1 MVYSKT
7 EVEKVIKTLPISYYA
22 FKEMSV
28 RLTDE
33 DKTYINLATYAINIS
48 YPMIRKAMEDAER
61 KGVEMDTES
70 VCRALLYHEVSHALL
85 TPKDMKNNP
94 AYYNIFEDERIET
107 VLYNYYI
114 NVDFKANVKHICGWD
129 KPHEPRNADEAFF
142 QTVRFRYGKPEHLK
156 KVKYII
162 QKYSFITSSFSN
174 ATSKTLSSYEENIKK
189 LYEDI
194 AKDFEEEE
202 KKKEK
207 KEEEEKGREEERE
220 ERITDECPSS
230 EDKDVA
236 RNLVENAVDRING
249 GFGVG
254 EPESHFDRERQAT
267 QKKFA
272 NSYYDYFYPLFYGY
286 NKRSSGG
293 SAFQAYS
300 GVLNP
305 RNAARDD
312 YRYFDRMAQEKGNN
326 RYGSMNLNLFIDT
339 SGSFSRHQPQV
350 NGLLEALER
359 LENRFK
365 FFTFELITCNV
376 GEQLKRHDERRISCV
391 GGNWLDESVVP
402 IWRKVQKLNTPN
414 YNIVLFDGDAYT
426 DPRIIN
432 TAAAPMT
439 VFDYSNVT
447 LITDPSNEDEA
458 KKCRR
463 AKVVISNKY
472 TEELERYVKRAVQFA
487 LS

>member
-33 DKTYINLATYAINIS
+33 DKTYINLSNFAINIS

-70 VCRALLYHEVSHALL
+70 ICRALLYHEVSHALL
-85 TPKDMKNNP
+85 TPMDMKNNP
-94 AYYNIFEDERIET
+94 AFYNIFEDERIET
-107 VLYNYYI
+107 ILHDYYI
-114 NVDFKANVKHICGWD
+114 NVDFKATVKHILGWD
-129 KPHEPRNADEAFF
+129 TPHEPRSADEAFF
-142 QTVRFRYGKPEHLK
+142 QTVRFRYGKKRHLDR
-156 KVKYII
+156 VEQI
-162 QKYSFITSSFSN
+162 ITSYAGLNSTRSHASGN
-174 ATSKTLSSYEENIKK
+174 TLSFYENEIKK

-194 AKDFEEEE
+194 AEDFE
-202 KKKEK
+202 KEK
-207 KEEEEKGREEERE
+207 KEKEEESGEKGEGEEKKY
-220 ERITDECPSS
+220 SS
-230 EDKDVA
+230 SSDSGRCAK
-236 RNLVENAVDRING
+236 DRIESAIMAIKERFNM
-249 GFGVG
+249 G
-254 EPESHFDRERQAT
+254 ESLSSFSTERKVI
-267 QKKFA
+267 QKQFA
-272 NSYYDYFYPLFYGY
+272 NKYYDYFYPLFYGY

-300 GVLNP
+300 GILNP

-339 SGSFSRHQPQV
+339 SGSFSHNQAQV

-376 GEQLKRHDERRISCV
+376 GEQLKRHNERYIGCG
-391 GGNWLDESVVP
+391 GGNWLDEDIIP
-402 IWRKVQKLNTPN
+402 IWRKVQKLNTSN

-426 DPRIIN
+426 DSHLLPI
-432 TAAAPMT
+432 APAPMT

-458 KKCRR
+458 KECKR
-463 AKVVISNKY
+463 AKVVVTY
-472 TEELERYVKRAVQFA
+472 DYAEELERYVKRAVQFA

>member
-33 DKTYINLATYAINIS
+33 DKTYINLSNFAINIS

-61 KGVEMDTES
+61 KGVGLNAES

-85 TPKDMKNNP
+85 TPMDMKNSP
-94 AYYNIFEDERIET
+94 AFYNVFEDERIET
-107 VLYNYYI
+107 LLHDYYI
-114 NVDFKANVKHICGWD
+114 NVDFKANVKHLCGWD
-129 KPHEPRNADEAFF
+129 TPYEPRNADEAFF
-142 QTVRFRYGKPEHLK
+142 QTVRFRYGKPRYLK
-156 KVKYII
+156 RVEQII
-162 QKYSFITSSFSN
+162 ECYSTLNCSRSHARGI
-174 ATSKTLSSYEENIKK
+174 TLSFYENDIKE

-194 AKDFEEEE
+194 AKDFKRKEEE
-202 KKKEK
+202 KT
-207 KEEEEKGREEERE
+207 EERPSFSEKCSAKDIVEHSIKVIKEQFDIGE
-220 ERITDECPSS
+220 ELSS
-230 EDKDVA
+230 YSIEK
-236 RNLVENAVDRING
+236 
-249 GFGVG
+249 
-254 EPESHFDRERQAT
+254 QAI

-272 NSYYDYFYPLFYGY
+272 NNYYDYFYPLFYGY

-305 RNAARDD
+305 RNAARED

-339 SGSFSRHQPQV
+339 SGSFSSNQSQV

-365 FFTFELITCNV
+365 FFTFELITCSV
-376 GEQLKRHDERRISCV
+376 GEQLRRRDMRRIGCD
-391 GGNWLDESVVP
+391 GGNWLDENIIP
-402 IWRKVQKLNTPN
+402 IWRKVQKLNTSN
-414 YNIVLFDGDAYT
+414 YNIVLFDGSAYT
-426 DPRIIN
+426 DSHILH

-447 LITDPSNEDEA
+447 LITDPSNEEEA
-458 KKCRR
+458 KKCKR
-463 AKVVISNKY
+463 AKVVVTYDY

>member
-61 KGVEMDTES
+61 KGIEMDTES

-85 TPKDMKNNP
+85 TPMDMKNNP
-94 AYYNIFEDERIET
+94 AYYNVFEDERIET

-114 NVDFKANVKHICGWD
+114 NVDFKANVKHICGWN
-129 KPHEPRNADEAFF
+129 KPYEPRNADEAFF

-156 KVKYII
+156 RVKQII
-162 QKYSFITSSFSN
+162 DRYSVINSSRGHAN
-174 ATSKTLSSYEENIKK
+174 GDTLSNYEISIKK

-194 AKDFEEEE
+194 VKDFE
-202 KKKEK
+202 KD
-207 KEEEEKGREEERE
+207 KEEEEEGKGEERT
-220 ERITDECPSS
+220 TDECPSS
-230 EDKDVA
+230 EDKDIA
-236 RNLVENAVDRING
+236 RNLVQNAVDKINN

-254 EPESHFDRERQAT
+254 EAVSTFSREKQAT

-272 NSYYDYFYPLFYGY
+272 NSYYDYFYPLFYSY

-339 SGSFSRHQPQV
+339 SGSFRPHQSQV

-376 GEQLKRHDERRISCV
+376 GEQLRQRDMRRIGCN
-391 GGNWLDESVVP
+391 GGNWLDESVIP
-402 IWRKVQKLNTPN
+402 IWRKVQKLNTSN

-426 DPRIIN
+426 DSHILHTP
-432 TAAAPMT
+432 AAPMT

-463 AKVVISNKY
+463 AKVVISRNY

>member
-28 RLTDE
+28 QLTDE
-33 DKTYINLATYAINIS
+33 DKTYINLATCAINIS

-61 KGVEMDTES
+61 KGIEMDAES

-85 TPKDMKNNP
+85 TPMDMKNNP
-94 AYYNIFEDERIET
+94 AYYNVFEDERIET

-114 NVDFKANVKHICGWD
+114 NVDFKANVKHICGWN
-129 KPHEPRNADEAFF
+129 KPRKPRNADEAFF
-142 QTVRFRYGKPEHLK
+142 QTVRFRYGKLEHLRR
-156 KVKYII
+156 VKQII
-162 QKYSFITSSFSN
+162 EKYTFVNSSCVHAN
-174 ATSKTLSSYEENIKK
+174 GGTLGNYEKSIKA

-194 AKDFEEEE
+194 VKDFEEEE
-202 KKKEK
+202 KEK
-207 KEEEEKGREEERE
+207 GEEEKE
-220 ERITDECPSS
+220 ERITDECSS
-230 EDKDVA
+230 FEDKD
-236 RNLVENAVDRING
+236 AVSSRIEDAVRRING
-249 GFGVG
+249 KFEVG
-254 EPESHFDRERQAT
+254 GAVSIFSRERQAI

-286 NKRSSGG
+286 NKRSNGG

-339 SGSFSRHQPQV
+339 SGSFTHHQAQV

-376 GEQLKRHDERRISCV
+376 GEQLKRRNERRIGCN
-391 GGNWLDESVVP
+391 GGNWLDESVIP
-402 IWRKVQKLNTPN
+402 IWRKVQKLNTSN

-426 DPRIIN
+426 DSHILH
-432 TAAAPMT
+432 TAPAPMT
-439 VFDYSNVT
+439 VFDYGNVT

-458 KKCRR
+458 KKCKR
-463 AKVVISNKY
+463 AKVVVTYNY
-472 TEELERYVKRAVQFA
+472 TEELERYIKRAVQFA

>member
-1 MVYSKT
+1 MVYSMT

-22 FKEMSV
+22 FKEMPV

-33 DKTYINLATYAINIS
+33 DRTYINLSNFAINIS
-48 YPMIRKAMEDAER
+48 YPMVRKAMEDAER
-61 KGVEMDTES
+61 KGVEMDAES

-85 TPKDMKNNP
+85 TPMDMKNNP
-94 AYYNIFEDERIET
+94 AFYNVFEDERIET
-107 VLYNYYI
+107 ILRDYYI

-129 KPHEPRNADEAFF
+129 EPCEPRSADEAFF
-142 QTVRFRYGKPEHLK
+142 QTVRFRYGKPKHLK
-156 KVKYII
+156 RVNQII
-162 QKYSFITSSFSN
+162 EQYLSINSSCVHASGTILSN
-174 ATSKTLSSYEENIKK
+174 YEKSIKA

-194 AKDFEEEE
+194 VNDFESQEKEEEKEGEEEE
-202 KKKEK
+202 
-207 KEEEEKGREEERE
+207 RA
-220 ERITDECPSS
+220 TDESS
-230 EDKDVA
+230 SFGDEDSIRRWVEDV
-236 RNLVENAVDRING
+236 VQRINCK
-249 GFGVG
+249 FGVG
-254 EPESHFDRERQAT
+254 ELKDAYLKDKQDT

-339 SGSFSRHQPQV
+339 SGSFCDHQPQV

-365 FFTFELITCNV
+365 SFTFELITCNV
-376 GEQLKRHDERRISCV
+376 GEQLKRHDERRIGCT
-391 GGNWLDESVVP
+391 GGNWLDEGVIP
-402 IWRKVQKLNTPN
+402 IWRKVQKLNTSN

-426 DPRIIN
+426 DKRILN
-432 TAAAPMT
+432 TPAAPMT
-439 VFDYSNVT
+439 VFDYSNVI
-447 LITDPSNEDEA
+447 LITDPSNEEEA

-463 AKVVISNKY
+463 AKVVISYNY

>member
-1 MVYSKT
+1 MVYSMT

-22 FKEMSV
+22 FKEMPV

-33 DKTYINLATYAINIS
+33 DRTYINLATCAINIS

-61 KGVEMDTES
+61 KGIEMDTES

-85 TPKDMKNNP
+85 TPMDMKNNP
-94 AYYNIFEDERIET
+94 AFYNVFEDERIET
-107 VLYNYYI
+107 LLSNYYI
-114 NVDFKANVKHICGWD
+114 NVDFKANVKHLCGWD
-129 KPHEPRNADEAFF
+129 TPHAPRNADEAFF
-142 QTVRFRYGKPEHLK
+142 QTVRFRFGKKRHLE
-156 KVKYII
+156 KVERII
-162 QKYSFITSSFSN
+162 QCYSTLNSTRSHAIGT
-174 ATSKTLSSYEENIKK
+174 TLSFYENDIKE

-194 AKDFEEEE
+194 AKDFEGKGKEEE
-202 KKKEK
+202 KEG
-207 KEEEEKGREEERE
+207 EEKAG
-220 ERITDECPSS
+220 DCPSS
-230 EDKDVA
+230 SKSLSAKDI
-236 RNLVENAVDRING
+236 VERSVNNIKKHFNI
-249 GFGVG
+249 G
-254 EPESHFDRERQAT
+254 EGLTSLSIEKQAI

-272 NSYYDYFYPLFYGY
+272 NKYYDYFYPLFYSY
-286 NKRSSGG
+286 NKRSGGG

-339 SGSFSRHQPQV
+339 SGSFTHHQAQV

-376 GEQLKRHDERRISCV
+376 GEQLKRRNERRIGCN
-391 GGNWLDESVVP
+391 GGNWLDENVIP
-402 IWRKVQKLNTPN
+402 IWRKVQKLNTSN

-426 DPRIIN
+426 DSHILH
-432 TAAAPMT
+432 TAPAPMT
-439 VFDYSNVT
+439 VFDYGNVT

-458 KKCRR
+458 KKCKR
-463 AKVVISNKY
+463 AKIVVTYNY

>member
-1 MVYSKT
+1 MVYSMT

-33 DKTYINLATYAINIS
+33 DKTYINLATCAINIS

-61 KGVEMDTES
+61 KGIEMNAES

-85 TPKDMKNNP
+85 TPMDMKNNP
-94 AYYNIFEDERIET
+94 AFYNVFEDERIET
-107 VLYNYYI
+107 LLSNYYI
-114 NVDFKANVKHICGWD
+114 NVDFKANVKHLCGWD
-129 KPHEPRNADEAFF
+129 TPHAPRSADEAFF
-142 QTVRFRYGKPEHLK
+142 QTVRFRFGKKRHLE
-156 KVKYII
+156 KVERII
-162 QKYSFITSSFSN
+162 QCYSTLNSTRSH
-174 ATSKTLSSYEENIKK
+174 ATGTTLSFYENDIKE

-194 AKDFEEEE
+194 AKDFEGFEGKEEE
-202 KKKEK
+202 KEG
-207 KEEEEKGREEERE
+207 EEKAG
-220 ERITDECPSS
+220 DCPSS
-230 EDKDVA
+230 SRSLSAKDI
-236 RNLVENAVDRING
+236 VERSVNYIKKHFNI
-249 GFGVG
+249 G
-254 EPESHFDRERQAT
+254 EGLTSLSIEKQAI

-286 NKRSSGG
+286 NKRSGGG

-339 SGSFSRHQPQV
+339 SGSFTHHQAQV

-376 GEQLKRHDERRISCV
+376 GEQLKRRNERRIGCN
-391 GGNWLDESVVP
+391 GGNWLDESVIP
-402 IWRKVQKLNTPN
+402 IWRKVQKLNTSN

-426 DPRIIN
+426 DSHILH
-432 TAAAPMT
+432 TAPAPMT
-439 VFDYSNVT
+439 VFDYGNVT

-458 KKCRR
+458 KKCKR
-463 AKVVISNKY
+463 AKVVVTYNY

>member
-22 FKEMSV
+22 FKEMPV
-28 RLTDE
+28 QLTDE
-33 DKTYINLATYAINIS
+33 NRTYINLTTCAINIS

-85 TPKDMKNNP
+85 TPMDMKNNP
-94 AYYNIFEDERIET
+94 AFYNVFEDERIET

-129 KPHEPRNADEAFF
+129 KPYEPRNADEAFF
-142 QTVRFRYGKPEHLK
+142 QTVRFRYGKLEHLK
-156 KVKYII
+156 RVEQIIEKYT
-162 QKYSFITSSFSN
+162 FINSSCAHADGN
-174 ATSKTLSSYEENIKK
+174 TLSNYEKSIKV

-194 AKDFEEEE
+194 VKDFEEEE
-202 KKKEK
+202 KKKE
-207 KEEEEKGREEERE
+207 
-220 ERITDECPSS
+220 ERITDECSS
-230 EDKDVA
+230 FEDKDVVSS
-236 RNLVENAVDRING
+236 RIEEAVRRINSK
-249 GFGVG
+249 FGVG
-254 EPESHFDRERQAT
+254 ELKDAYLKDKQDI

-339 SGSFSRHQPQV
+339 SGSFCGHQPQV

-376 GEQLKRHDERRISCV
+376 GEQLKRHDERRIGCA
-391 GGNWLDESVVP
+391 GGNWLDKGVMP
-402 IWRKVQKLNTPN
+402 IWRKVQKLNTSN

-426 DPRIIN
+426 DKRILN
-432 TAAAPMT
+432 TPAAPMT
-439 VFDYSNVT
+439 VFDYSNVI
-447 LITDPSNEDEA
+447 LITDPSNEEEA

-463 AKVVISNKY
+463 AKVVISHNY

>member
-1 MVYSKT
+1 MVYSMT

-22 FKEMSV
+22 FKEMPV

-33 DKTYINLATYAINIS
+33 DRTYINLATCAINIS

-61 KGVEMDTES
+61 KGIEMDTES

-85 TPKDMKNNP
+85 TPMEMKNNP
-94 AYYNIFEDERIET
+94 AFYNVFEDERIET
-107 VLYNYYI
+107 LLSNYYI
-114 NVDFKANVKHICGWD
+114 NVDFKANVKHLCGWD
-129 KPHEPRNADEAFF
+129 TPHAPRSADEAFF
-142 QTVRFRYGKPEHLK
+142 QTVRFRFGKKRHLE
-156 KVKYII
+156 KVERII
-162 QKYSFITSSFSN
+162 QCYSTLNSTRSHAIGT
-174 ATSKTLSSYEENIKK
+174 TLSFYENDIKE

-194 AKDFEEEE
+194 AKDFEGKGKEEE
-202 KKKEK
+202 KEG
-207 KEEEEKGREEERE
+207 EEKAG
-220 ERITDECPSS
+220 DCPSS
-230 EDKDVA
+230 SKSLSAKDI
-236 RNLVENAVDRING
+236 VERSVNNIKKHFNI
-249 GFGVG
+249 G
-254 EPESHFDRERQAT
+254 EGLTSLSIEKQAI

-286 NKRSSGG
+286 NKRSGGG

-339 SGSFSRHQPQV
+339 SGSFTHHQAQV

-376 GEQLKRHDERRISCV
+376 GEQLKRRNERRIGCN
-391 GGNWLDESVVP
+391 GGNWLDENVIP
-402 IWRKVQKLNTPN
+402 IWRKVQKLNTSN

-426 DPRIIN
+426 DSHILH
-432 TAAAPMT
+432 TAPAPMT
-439 VFDYSNVT
+439 VFDYGNVT

-458 KKCRR
+458 KKCKR
-463 AKVVISNKY
+463 AKVVVTYNY
-472 TEELERYVKRAVQFA
+472 TEELERYIKRAVQFA

>member
-1 MVYSKT
+1 MVYSMT

-33 DKTYINLATYAINIS
+33 DRTYINLSNLAINIS

-85 TPKDMKNNP
+85 TPMDMKNNP
-94 AYYNIFEDERIET
+94 AFYNVFEDERIET
-107 VLYNYYI
+107 ILHDYYI
-114 NVDFKANVKHICGWD
+114 DVDFKANVKHICGWD
-129 KPHEPRNADEAFF
+129 APHEPRSADEAFF
-142 QTVRFRYGKPEHLK
+142 QTVRFRYGKKRHLE
-156 KVKYII
+156 KVEQII
-162 QKYSFITSSFSN
+162 SCYYGLNSTRSHASGNILGF
-174 ATSKTLSSYEENIKK
+174 YENDIKE

-194 AKDFEEEE
+194 AKDFE
-202 KKKEK
+202 KGKEK
-207 KEEEEKGREEERE
+207 KEEEKRGEEGEEEKKKYS
-220 ERITDECPSS
+220 PSS
-230 EDKDVA
+230 GKYAKDAIENTVKALKEQFNMGEDLSSFSIEKKA
-236 RNLVENAVDRING
+236 I
-249 GFGVG
+249 
-254 EPESHFDRERQAT
+254 

-272 NSYYDYFYPLFYGY
+272 NKYYDYFYPLFYGY

-293 SAFQAYS
+293 SALQAYS
-300 GVLNP
+300 GILNP

-312 YRYFDRMAQEKGNN
+312 YRYFDRMALEKGNN

-339 SGSFSRHQPQV
+339 SGSFSSNQAQV

-376 GEQLKRHDERRISCV
+376 GEQLRQRDMRRIGCN
-391 GGNWLDESVVP
+391 GGNWLDEDVIP
-402 IWRKVQKLNTPN
+402 IWRKVQKLNTSN

-426 DPRIIN
+426 DSHILH

-458 KKCRR
+458 KKCKR
-463 AKVVISNKY
+463 AKVVVTNDYAK
-472 TEELERYVKRAVQFA
+472 ELERYVKRAVQFA

>member
-1 MVYSKT
+1 MVYSRT

-33 DKTYINLATYAINIS
+33 DRTYINLSNFAINIS

-61 KGVEMDTES
+61 KGIEMDAES

-85 TPKDMKNNP
+85 TPMDMKNNP
-94 AYYNIFEDERIET
+94 AYYNVFEDERIET
-107 VLYNYYI
+107 ILHNYYI
-114 NVDFKANVKHICGWD
+114 NVDFKANVKHMCGWD
-129 KPHEPRNADEAFF
+129 KPREPRNADEAFF
-142 QTVRFRYGKPEHLK
+142 QTVRFRYGKLEHLRR
-156 KVKYII
+156 VKQII
-162 QKYSFITSSFSN
+162 EKYTSVNSSCVH
-174 ATSKTLSSYEENIKK
+174 ADSSTLSNYEKSIKA

-194 AKDFEEEE
+194 VTDFEKEEKEKE
-202 KKKEK
+202 KKKE
-207 KEEEEKGREEERE
+207 EKGEEERV
-220 ERITDECPSS
+220 TDECSS
-230 EDKDVA
+230 FEDKDDVNSWIEDVV
-236 RNLVENAVDRING
+236 RRINSK
-249 GFGVG
+249 FEVG
-254 EPESHFDRERQAT
+254 EADTSFQKERQVI

-339 SGSFSRHQPQV
+339 SGSFGRHQPQV
-350 NGLLEALER
+350 NGLLETLER

-376 GEQLKRHDERRISCV
+376 GEQLARHDERRIGCA
-391 GGNWLDESVVP
+391 GGNWLDEGVIS
-402 IWRKVQKLNTPN
+402 IWRKVQKLNTSN

-426 DPRIIN
+426 DQRILN
-432 TAAAPMT
+432 TPAAPMT

-458 KKCRR
+458 KKCKR
-463 AKVVISNKY
+463 AKVVISRNY
-472 TEELERYVKRAVQFA
+472 TEELERYVRRAVQFA

>member
-33 DKTYINLATYAINIS
+33 DRTYINLSNFAINIS

-85 TPKDMKNNP
+85 TPMDMKNNP
-94 AYYNIFEDERIET
+94 AFYNVFEDERIET
-107 VLYNYYI
+107 ILRDYYI
-114 NVDFKANVKHICGWD
+114 NVDFKANVKHMCGWN
-129 KPHEPRNADEAFF
+129 KPHEPRNANEAFF

-156 KVKYII
+156 RVNQII
-162 QKYSFITSSFSN
+162 EQYLSINSSCVHASGTNLSN
-174 ATSKTLSSYEENIKK
+174 YEKSIKA

-194 AKDFEEEE
+194 VNDFENEEEKEGEEEE
-202 KKKEK
+202 
-207 KEEEEKGREEERE
+207 RA
-220 ERITDECPSS
+220 TDESS
-230 EDKDVA
+230 SFGDEDSIRKWVEDV
-236 RNLVENAVDRING
+236 VQRINYK
-249 GFGVG
+249 FGVG
-254 EPESHFDRERQAT
+254 ELKDAYLKDKQDT

-339 SGSFSRHQPQV
+339 SGSFCDHQPQV

-365 FFTFELITCNV
+365 SFTFELITCNV
-376 GEQLKRHDERRISCV
+376 GEQLKRHDERRIGCA
-391 GGNWLDESVVP
+391 GGNWLDESVIP
-402 IWRKVQKLNTPN
+402 IWRKVQKLNTSN

-426 DPRIIN
+426 DKRILN
-432 TAAAPMT
+432 TPAAPMT
-439 VFDYSNVT
+439 VFDYSNVI
-447 LITDPSNEDEA
+447 LITDPSNEEEA

-463 AKVVISNKY
+463 AKVVISRNY

>member
-1 MVYSKT
+1 MVYSMT

-33 DKTYINLATYAINIS
+33 DRTYINLATCAINIS

-61 KGVEMDTES
+61 KGVDLDAES

-85 TPKDMKNNP
+85 TPMDMKNNP
-94 AYYNIFEDERIET
+94 AFYNVFEDERIET
-107 VLYNYYI
+107 ILRDYYI
-114 NVDFKANVKHICGWD
+114 NVDFKANVKHLCGWD
-129 KPHEPRNADEAFF
+129 TPHKPRSADEAFF
-142 QTVRFRYGKPEHLK
+142 QTVRFRYGKPQHLK
-156 KVKYII
+156 KVNQII
-162 QKYSFITSSFSN
+162 NCYYDLNSICSHASGC
-174 ATSKTLSSYEENIKK
+174 TLGFYENDIKE

-194 AKDFEEEE
+194 AKDF
-202 KKKEK
+202 KGKE
-207 KEEEEKGREEERE
+207 EEERE
-220 ERITDECPSS
+220 EEKEKKEYSPSIAKNVEKMIECTVRAIK
-230 EDKDVA
+230 EQF
-236 RNLVENAVDRING
+236 N
-249 GFGVG
+249 VG
-254 EPESHFDRERQAT
+254 EDLSSCSIEKQT
-267 QKKFA
+267 IQKKFA

-286 NKRSSGG
+286 NKRSGGG

-339 SGSFSRHQPQV
+339 SGSFSDNQPQV

-359 LENRFK
+359 LENRFT

-376 GEQLKRHDERRISCV
+376 GEQLRRRDMRRIGCN
-391 GGNWLDESVVP
+391 GGNWLDESVIP
-402 IWRKVQKLNTPN
+402 IWRKVQKLNTSN

-426 DPRIIN
+426 DSHILH
-432 TAAAPMT
+432 TAPAPMT
-439 VFDYSNVT
+439 VFDYGNVT
-447 LITDPSNEDEA
+447 LITDPSNEKEA
-458 KKCRR
+458 KKCKR
-463 AKVVISNKY
+463 AKVVVTYDY
-472 TEELERYVKRAVQFA
+472 TEELERYVKRAIQFA

>member
-22 FKEMSV
+22 FKEMPV

-33 DKTYINLATYAINIS
+33 DKTYINLSNFAINIS

-61 KGVEMDTES
+61 KGVEMDAES

-85 TPKDMKNNP
+85 TPMDMKNNP
-94 AYYNIFEDERIET
+94 AFYNIFEDERIET
-107 VLYNYYI
+107 ILHDYYI
-114 NVDFKANVKHICGWD
+114 NVDFKANVKHLCGWD
-129 KPHEPRNADEAFF
+129 APHEPHSADEAFF
-142 QTVRFRYGKPEHLK
+142 QTVRFRYGKKRHLE
-156 KVKYII
+156 KVEQII
-162 QKYSFITSSFSN
+162 NCYSNLNSTRSHASGS
-174 ATSKTLSSYEENIKK
+174 TLGFYEDEIKK

-194 AKDFEEEE
+194 AEDFIKE
-202 KKKEK
+202 KEKEK
-207 KEEEEKGREEERE
+207 KEEEKRGEEGEGEGEKKKYSHPGGRCAE
-220 ERITDECPSS
+220 
-230 EDKDVA
+230 
-236 RNLVENAVDRING
+236 DRIESTVRAIKEQFNMG
-249 GFGVG
+249 GSLSSFSI
-254 EPESHFDRERQAT
+254 EKKAI
-267 QKKFA
+267 QKQFA
-272 NSYYDYFYPLFYGY
+272 NKYYDYFYPLFYGY

-300 GVLNP
+300 GILNP

-312 YRYFDRMAQEKGNN
+312 YRYFDRMALEKGNN

-339 SGSFSRHQPQV
+339 SGSFSSNQAQV

-376 GEQLKRHDERRISCV
+376 GEQLRRRDMRRIGCN
-391 GGNWLDESVVP
+391 GGNWLDEDIIP
-402 IWRKVQKLNTPN
+402 IWRKVQKLNTSN

-426 DPRIIN
+426 DSHIIH
-432 TAAAPMT
+432 TPAAPMT
-439 VFDYSNVT
+439 VFDYGNVT
-447 LITDPSNEDEA
+447 LITDPSNKDEA
-458 KKCRR
+458 KKCKR
-463 AKVVISNKY
+463 AKVVVTYDYAK
-472 TEELERYVKRAVQFA
+472 ELERYVKRAVQFA

>member
-61 KGVEMDTES
+61 KGIEMDTES

-85 TPKDMKNNP
+85 TPMDMKNNP

-142 QTVRFRYGKPEHLK
+142 QTVRFRYGKPEYLK
-156 KVKYII
+156 RVKQII
-162 QKYSFITSSFSN
+162 DKYTSINTSRTN
-174 ATSKTLSSYEENIKK
+174 ASGETLSNYEESIKK

-194 AKDFEEEE
+194 VKDFEEEE

-207 KEEEEKGREEERE
+207 KEEEEKGEE
-220 ERITDECPSS
+220 ERITDECPSC

-236 RNLVENAVDRING
+236 RGIVQNAVHRINSR
-249 GFGVG
+249 FGVG
-254 EPESHFDRERQAT
+254 EPETHFGREKQAI

-272 NSYYDYFYPLFYGY
+272 NSYYDYFYPLFYSY

-339 SGSFSRHQPQV
+339 SGSFARHQPQV

-391 GGNWLDESVVP
+391 GGNWLDESIVP

-447 LITDPSNEDEA
+447 LITDPSNENET

-463 AKVVISNKY
+463 AKVVISNNY

>member
-33 DKTYINLATYAINIS
+33 DRTYINLATYAINIS
-48 YPMIRKAMEDAER
+48 YPMIRKAMEEAER

-142 QTVRFRYGKPEHLK
+142 QTV
-156 KVKYII
+156 
-162 QKYSFITSSFSN
+162 
-174 ATSKTLSSYEENIKK
+174 SSYEESIKA

-194 AKDFEEEE
+194 AEDFEEEE

-339 SGSFSRHQPQV
+339 SGSFCRHQPQV
-350 NGLLEALER
+350 NGL

-426 DPRIIN
+426 DPHIIN

>member
-22 FKEMSV
+22 FKEMPV
-28 RLTDE
+28 QLTDE
-33 DKTYINLATYAINIS
+33 DRTYINLATCAINIS

-61 KGVEMDTES
+61 KGIEMDTES

-85 TPKDMKNNP
+85 TPMDMKNNP

-107 VLYNYYI
+107 VLHNYYI
-114 NVDFKANVKHICGWD
+114 NVDFKANVKHMCGWD

-156 KVKYII
+156 RVNQIIEKYLSIN
-162 QKYSFITSSFSN
+162 SSCVHASGTSLSN
-174 ATSKTLSSYEENIKK
+174 YEKSIKA

-194 AKDFEEEE
+194 VNDFENQEEEE
-202 KKKEK
+202 KEKEG
-207 KEEEEKGREEERE
+207 EEEERA
-220 ERITDECPSS
+220 TDESS
-230 EDKDVA
+230 SFRDEDSI
-236 RNLVENAVDRING
+236 RRWVEEVVQRINCK
-249 GFGVG
+249 FEVG
-254 EPESHFDRERQAT
+254 ELKDAYLKDRQDT

-339 SGSFSRHQPQV
+339 SGSFCNHQPQV

-365 FFTFELITCNV
+365 SFTFELITCNV
-376 GEQLKRHDERRISCV
+376 GEQLKRHDERRIGCA
-391 GGNWLDESVVP
+391 GGNWLDEGIIP
-402 IWRKVQKLNTPN
+402 IWRKVQKLNTSN
-414 YNIVLFDGDAYT
+414 YNIVLFDGNAYT
-426 DPRIIN
+426 DKRILN
-432 TAAAPMT
+432 TPAAPMT
-439 VFDYSNVT
+439 VFDYNNVI

-463 AKVVISNKY
+463 AKVVISHNY

>member
-22 FKEMSV
+22 FKEMPV

-33 DKTYINLATYAINIS
+33 DRTYINLATCAINIS

-61 KGVEMDTES
+61 KEIEMDAES

-85 TPKDMKNNP
+85 TPMDMKNNP
-94 AYYNIFEDERIET
+94 AFYNVFEDERIET
-107 VLYNYYI
+107 ILHDYYI
-114 NVDFKANVKHICGWD
+114 NVDFKTNVKHLCGWD
-129 KPHEPRNADEAFF
+129 TPHEPRSADEAFF
-142 QTVRFRYGKPEHLK
+142 QTVRFRYGKKRHLDR
-156 KVKYII
+156 VKQII
-162 QKYSFITSSFSN
+162 SCYSILNSTHSHADGS
-174 ATSKTLSSYEENIKK
+174 TLSFYENDVKE

-194 AKDFEEEE
+194 AKDFE
-202 KKKEK
+202 KEK
-207 KEEEEKGREEERE
+207 KEREEEKEEEGEEEEKREEKE
-220 ERITDECPSS
+220 ENCPSS
-230 EDKDVA
+230 SRLSAKD
-236 RNLVENAVDRING
+236 AVGRSIEKIKKQFNI
-249 GFGVG
+249 G
-254 EPESHFDRERQAT
+254 EGLSSYSIEQQAI

-272 NSYYDYFYPLFYGY
+272 NSYYDHFYPLFYGY

-293 SAFQAYS
+293 SALQAYS

-339 SGSFSRHQPQV
+339 SGSFSHNQAQV

-376 GEQLKRHDERRISCV
+376 GEQLRQRDMRRIGCN
-391 GGNWLDESVVP
+391 GGNWLDESIIP
-402 IWRKVQKLNTPN
+402 IWRKVQKLNTSN

-426 DPRIIN
+426 DSHILH
-432 TAAAPMT
+432 TAPAPMT
-439 VFDYSNVT
+439 VFDYGNVI
-447 LITDPSNEDEA
+447 LITDPSNEKEA
-458 KKCRR
+458 KKCKR
-463 AKVVISNKY
+463 AKVVVTYNY

>member
-33 DKTYINLATYAINIS
+33 DRTYINLATYAINIS

-61 KGVEMDTES
+61 KDIEMDAES

-85 TPKDMKNNP
+85 TPMDMKNNP

-156 KVKYII
+156 RVKQII
-162 QKYSFITSSFSN
+162 ERYSTINTSRSH
-174 ATSKTLSSYEENIKK
+174 ATSEALSNYEKSIKA

-194 AKDFEEEE
+194 VKDFEEEE
-202 KKKEK
+202 KEKEK
-207 KEEEEKGREEERE
+207 KEEEEEEKGEERT
-220 ERITDECPSS
+220 TDECSSS
-230 EDKDVA
+230 EDKYVA
-236 RNLVENAVDRING
+236 RGIVQNAVDRINS

-254 EPESHFDRERQAT
+254 EAVSTFSREKQAI

-272 NSYYDYFYPLFYGY
+272 NGYYDYFYPLFYSY

-339 SGSFSRHQPQV
+339 SGSFCRHQPQV

-391 GGNWLDESVVP
+391 GGNWLDESIVP

-426 DPRIIN
+426 DPHIID

-463 AKVVISNKY
+463 AKIVISNNY

>member
-1 MVYSKT
+1 MVYSMT

-22 FKEMSV
+22 FKEMPV

-33 DKTYINLATYAINIS
+33 DRTYINLATCAINIS

-61 KGVEMDTES
+61 KGIEMDAES

-85 TPKDMKNNP
+85 TPMDMKNNP
-94 AYYNIFEDERIET
+94 AFYNVFEDERIET
-107 VLYNYYI
+107 LLSNYYI
-114 NVDFKANVKHICGWD
+114 NVDFKANIKHLCGWD
-129 KPHEPRNADEAFF
+129 TPHAPRSADEAFF
-142 QTVRFRYGKPEHLK
+142 QTVRFRYGKKRHLE
-156 KVKYII
+156 KVERII
-162 QKYSFITSSFSN
+162 QCYSILNSTRSH
-174 ATSKTLSSYEENIKK
+174 AIGTTLSFYENDIKE

-194 AKDFEEEE
+194 AKDFEE
-202 KKKEK
+202 KG
-207 KEEEEKGREEERE
+207 KEEEKEGEEKAG
-220 ERITDECPSS
+220 DCPSS
-230 EDKDVA
+230 SKSLSAKDI
-236 RNLVENAVDRING
+236 VERSVNNIKKHFNI
-249 GFGVG
+249 G
-254 EPESHFDRERQAT
+254 EGLTSLSIEKQAI

-272 NSYYDYFYPLFYGY
+272 NSYYDYFYPLFYSY
-286 NKRSSGG
+286 NKRSGGG

-339 SGSFSRHQPQV
+339 SGSFTHHQAQV

-376 GEQLKRHDERRISCV
+376 GEQLKRRNERRIGCN
-391 GGNWLDESVVP
+391 GGNWLDESVIP
-402 IWRKVQKLNTPN
+402 IWRKVQKLNTSN

-426 DPRIIN
+426 DSHILH
-432 TAAAPMT
+432 TAPAPMT
-439 VFDYSNVT
+439 VFDYGNVT

-458 KKCRR
+458 KKCKR
-463 AKVVISNKY
+463 AKVVVTYNY

>member
-1 MVYSKT
+1 MVYSMT

-22 FKEMSV
+22 FKEMPV
-28 RLTDE
+28 RLTNE
-33 DKTYINLATYAINIS
+33 DRTYINLSNCAINIS

-61 KGVEMDTES
+61 KGVEMDAES

-85 TPKDMKNNP
+85 TPMDMRNNP
-94 AYYNIFEDERIET
+94 AFYNVFEDERIET
-107 VLYNYYI
+107 ILHDYYI
-114 NVDFKANVKHICGWD
+114 NVDFKANVKHLCGWD
-129 KPHEPRNADEAFF
+129 APHEPCSADEAFF
-142 QTVRFRYGKPEHLK
+142 QTVRFRYGKKRHLD
-156 KVKYII
+156 KVEQII
-162 QKYSFITSSFSN
+162 NCYSN
-174 ATSKTLSSYEENIKK
+174 LSSTRSHASGSTLGFYENDIKE

-194 AKDFEEEE
+194 VKDFEGKEKKKEEE
-202 KKKEK
+202 KKEE
-207 KEEEEKGREEERE
+207 KEEERVE
-220 ERITDECPSS
+220 DYPSS
-230 EDKDVA
+230 GGGYSAKDTIE
-236 RNLVENAVDRING
+236 RTVEVIKKQFNI
-249 GFGVG
+249 G
-254 EPESHFDRERQAT
+254 EELSSYFVEKQAI
-267 QKKFA
+267 QKQFA
-272 NSYYDYFYPLFYGY
+272 NKYYDYFYPLFYGY

-300 GVLNP
+300 GILNP

-339 SGSFSRHQPQV
+339 SGSFSSNQSQV

-376 GEQLKRHDERRISCV
+376 GEQLRRRDMRRIGCN
-391 GGNWLDESVVP
+391 GGNWLDEDIIP
-402 IWRKVQKLNTPN
+402 IWRKVQKLNTSN

-426 DPRIIN
+426 DSN
-432 TAAAPMT
+432 LLCTAAAPMT

-458 KKCRR
+458 KKCKR
-463 AKVVISNKY
+463 AKVVVTY
-472 TEELERYVKRAVQFA
+472 DYAEELERYVKRAVQFA

>member
-22 FKEMSV
+22 FKEMPV

-33 DKTYINLATYAINIS
+33 DRTYINLSNFAINIS
-48 YPMIRKAMEDAER
+48 YPMVRKAMEDAER
-61 KGVEMDTES
+61 KGVEMDAES

-85 TPKDMKNNP
+85 TPMDMKNNP
-94 AYYNIFEDERIET
+94 AYYNVFEDERIET
-107 VLYNYYI
+107 ILRDYYI

-129 KPHEPRNADEAFF
+129 EPCEPRSADEAFF
-142 QTVRFRYGKPEHLK
+142 QTVRFRYGKKRHLDKVEQIIRCYSSLNYTRSHASGITLDLYEHD
-156 KVKYII
+156 
-162 QKYSFITSSFSN
+162 
-174 ATSKTLSSYEENIKK
+174 IKD

-194 AKDFEEEE
+194 VKDFKGKE
-202 KKKEK
+202 EK
-207 KEEEEKGREEERE
+207 KEERVEDYPSSGEGYPAKDTIECTVEAIKKQFNIGEELSPDFVEERA
-220 ERITDECPSS
+220 I
-230 EDKDVA
+230 
-236 RNLVENAVDRING
+236 
-249 GFGVG
+249 
-254 EPESHFDRERQAT
+254 
-267 QKKFA
+267 QKQFA
-272 NSYYDYFYPLFYGY
+272 NKYYDYFYPLFYGY

-339 SGSFSRHQPQV
+339 SGSFSSNQTQV

-376 GEQLKRHDERRISCV
+376 GEQLRQRDMRRIGCN
-391 GGNWLDESVVP
+391 GGNWLDENVIP
-402 IWRKVQKLNTPN
+402 IWRKVQKLNTSN

-426 DPRIIN
+426 DSHILHTP
-432 TAAAPMT
+432 AAPMT
-439 VFDYSNVT
+439 VFDYGNVT
-447 LITDPSNEDEA
+447 LITDPSNEDEV
-458 KKCRR
+458 KKCKR
-463 AKVVISNKY
+463 AKVVVTY
-472 TEELERYVKRAVQFA
+472 DYAGELERYVKRAVQFA

>member
-33 DKTYINLATYAINIS
+33 DRTYINLATYAINIS

-61 KGVEMDTES
+61 KGIEMDTES

-85 TPKDMKNNP
+85 TPMDMKNNP
-94 AYYNIFEDERIET
+94 AYYNVFEDERIET

-156 KVKYII
+156 RVKWII
-162 QKYSFITSSFSN
+162 QRYSMINTSRGHASGE
-174 ATSKTLSSYEENIKK
+174 TLSSYEDSIKK

-194 AKDFEEEE
+194 VKDFEEEE

-207 KEEEEKGREEERE
+207 KEEKGREEEKE
-220 ERITDECPSS
+220 ERITDKCPSS
-230 EDKDVA
+230 EDEGVA
-236 RNLVENAVDRING
+236 RGMVQNAVDKINN

-254 EPESHFDRERQAT
+254 EAVSTFSREKQAT

-339 SGSFSRHQPQV
+339 SGSFARHQPQV

-376 GEQLKRHDERRISCV
+376 GEQLKRHDERRINCV
-391 GGNWLDESVVP
+391 GGNWLDESIVP

-447 LITDPSNEDEA
+447 LITDPSNEDKA

-463 AKVVISNKY
+463 AKVVISNNY

>member
-33 DKTYINLATYAINIS
+33 DRTYINLATYAINIS

-85 TPKDMKNNP
+85 TPMDMKNNP
-94 AYYNIFEDERIET
+94 AYYNVFEDERIET
-107 VLYNYYI
+107 LLYNYYI

-156 KVKYII
+156 RVKWII
-162 QKYSFITSSFSN
+162 ERYSMINTSRGHAN
-174 ATSKTLSSYEENIKK
+174 GETLGNYEDSIKK

-194 AKDFEEEE
+194 VKDFEEEE
-202 KKKEK
+202 KKKK
-207 KEEEEKGREEERE
+207 KNEEEEKGEEEKE
-220 ERITDECPSS
+220 ERTTDKCPSYD
-230 EDKDVA
+230 EKEIA
-236 RNLVENAVDRING
+236 RNLVQNAVDKINN

-254 EPESHFDRERQAT
+254 EAVSTFSREKQAI

-272 NSYYDYFYPLFYGY
+272 NDYYDYFYPLFYGY

-293 SAFQAYS
+293 SALQAYS

-339 SGSFSRHQPQV
+339 SGSFRPHQPQV

-426 DPRIIN
+426 DPHIIN

-447 LITDPSNEDEA
+447 LITDPSNEDKA

-463 AKVVISNKY
+463 AKVVISNNY

>member
-33 DKTYINLATYAINIS
+33 DRTYINLATCAINIS

-61 KGVEMDTES
+61 KGIEMDTES

-85 TPKDMKNNP
+85 TPMDMKNNP
-94 AYYNIFEDERIET
+94 AFYNVFEDERIET
-107 VLYNYYI
+107 LLSNYYI
-114 NVDFKANVKHICGWD
+114 NVDFKANVKHMCGWD

-156 KVKYII
+156 RVNQII
-162 QKYSFITSSFSN
+162 ERYLSINSSCAHAN
-174 ATSKTLSSYEENIKK
+174 GNTLSSYEKSIKA

-194 AKDFEEEE
+194 VNDFENQEKEEGKEEKKEGEEEE
-202 KKKEK
+202 
-207 KEEEEKGREEERE
+207 RA
-220 ERITDECPSS
+220 TDESS
-230 EDKDVA
+230 SFGDEDTV
-236 RNLVENAVDRING
+236 RRWVEEVVQRINCK
-249 GFGVG
+249 FEVG
-254 EPESHFDRERQAT
+254 ELKDAYLIDRQDT

-272 NSYYDYFYPLFYGY
+272 SSYYDYFYPLFYGY

-339 SGSFSRHQPQV
+339 SGSFCSNQPQV

-365 FFTFELITCNV
+365 SFTFELITCNV
-376 GEQLKRHDERRISCV
+376 GEQLKRHDERRIGCA
-391 GGNWLDESVVP
+391 GGNWLDEGVIP
-402 IWRKVQKLNTPN
+402 IWRKVQKLNTSN
-414 YNIVLFDGDAYT
+414 YNIVLFDGNAYT
-426 DPRIIN
+426 DKRILN
-432 TAAAPMT
+432 TPAAPMT
-439 VFDYSNVT
+439 VFDYSNVI

-463 AKVVISNKY
+463 AKVVISHNY

>member
-33 DKTYINLATYAINIS
+33 DRTYINLAICAINIS

-61 KGVEMDTES
+61 KGIEMDTES

-85 TPKDMKNNP
+85 TPMDMKNNP
-94 AYYNIFEDERIET
+94 AYYNVFEDERIET
-107 VLYNYYI
+107 VLHNYYI
-114 NVDFKANVKHICGWD
+114 NVDFKANVKHMCGWD

-156 KVKYII
+156 RVNQII
-162 QKYSFITSSFSN
+162 ERYLSINSSCVHASGTN
-174 ATSKTLSSYEENIKK
+174 LNNYEKSIKA

-194 AKDFEEEE
+194 VNDFENQEKEEE
-202 KKKEK
+202 KEEG
-207 KEEEEKGREEERE
+207 KEERA
-220 ERITDECPSS
+220 TDESS
-230 EDKDVA
+230 SFGDEDSI
-236 RNLVENAVDRING
+236 RRWVEEVVQRINCK
-249 GFGVG
+249 FEVG
-254 EPESHFDRERQAT
+254 ELKDAYLKDRQDT

-339 SGSFSRHQPQV
+339 SGSFCSHQPQV

-365 FFTFELITCNV
+365 SFTFELITCNV
-376 GEQLKRHDERRISCV
+376 GEQLKRHDERRIGCA
-391 GGNWLDESVVP
+391 GGNWLDEGIIP
-402 IWRKVQKLNTPN
+402 IWRKVQKLNTSN
-414 YNIVLFDGDAYT
+414 YNIVLFDGNAYT
-426 DPRIIN
+426 DKRILN
-432 TAAAPMT
+432 TPAAPMT
-439 VFDYSNVT
+439 VFDYSNVI

-463 AKVVISNKY
+463 AKVVISYNY